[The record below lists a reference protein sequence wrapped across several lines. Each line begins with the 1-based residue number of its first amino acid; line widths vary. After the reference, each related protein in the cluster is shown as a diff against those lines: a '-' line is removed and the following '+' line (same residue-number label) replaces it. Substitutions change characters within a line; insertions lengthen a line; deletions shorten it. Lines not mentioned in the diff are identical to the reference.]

1 MQQFIQMATSALGTS
16 EQIARTV
23 TGGLLDLIAKSAPEA
38 DVSALLSHLPGAND
52 LLATFRAGAPAPPAP
67 PPAPPPPPPEPT
79 LLGSLTSA
87 ASSMLT
93 AGSIVLGAG
102 SSLLGGGAA
111 NLNSLAALLNQQG
124 LDVTKAPQ
132 LVSMFAQWSAQQVG
146 SEIVGRTLGAV
157 PGVSLLLGTLGFKR

>member
-1 MQQFIQMATSALGTS
+1 MQQFIQMATSVLGTS

-23 TGGLLDLIAKSAPEA
+23 TGGLLDLIATSAPEA
-38 DVSALLSHLPGAND
+38 DVSTLLSHLPGANE
-52 LLATFRAGAPAPPAP
+52 LLATFRSSAPTPA
-67 PPAPPPPPPEPT
+67 PAPPPPPPEPT

-87 ASSMLT
+87 ASAMLT

-102 SSLLGGGAA
+102 SALLGGGAA
-111 NLNSLAALLNQQG
+111 NLNNLAALLNQQG

-146 SEIVGRTLGAV
+146 SEVVNRTLGAV
-157 PGVSLLLGTLGFKR
+157 PGVSLLLGTLGFRK

>member
-1 MQQFIQMATSALGTS
+1 MQQFIQMATLALGTS

-23 TGGLLDLIAKSAPEA
+23 TGGLLDLIANNAPAA
-38 DVSALLSHLPGAND
+38 DVSALFSHLPGAND
-52 LLATFRAGAPAPPAP
+52 LLATFRSSSSPPAQP
-67 PPAPPPPPPEPT
+67 PVPPPPPPEPT
-79 LLGSLTSA
+79 LLGSLTAA

-132 LVSMFAQWSAQQVG
+132 LVAMFAQWLAQQVG

-157 PGVSLLLGTLGFKR
+157 PGVSLLLGTLGWRK

>member
-1 MQQFIQMATSALGTS
+1 MQQFIQMATSVLGTS

-23 TGGLLDLIAKSAPEA
+23 TGGLLDLIATSAPEA
-38 DVSALLSHLPGAND
+38 DVSTLLSHLPGANE
-52 LLATFRAGAPAPPAP
+52 LLATFRSSAPTPAPA
-67 PPAPPPPPPEPT
+67 PAPPPPPPEPT

-87 ASSMLT
+87 ASAMLT

-146 SEIVGRTLGAV
+146 SEVVNRTLGAV
-157 PGVSLLLGTLGFKR
+157 PGVSLLRGTLGFKK